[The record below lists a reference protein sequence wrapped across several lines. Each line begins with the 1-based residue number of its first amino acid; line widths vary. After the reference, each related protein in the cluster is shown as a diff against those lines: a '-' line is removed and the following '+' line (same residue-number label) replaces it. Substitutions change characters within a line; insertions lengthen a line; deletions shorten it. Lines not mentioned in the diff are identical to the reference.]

1 MGWTVAHEGELL
13 LIGMDSAHAGGLLL
27 MSSVVEPEPHFLA
40 GAVTK
45 GAARAPAL
53 QLKLQL

>member
-27 MSSVVEPEPHFLA
+27 IGMDYVVHKDGL
-40 GAVTK
+40 
-45 GAARAPAL
+45 
-53 QLKLQL
+53 